1 MKKAKSDA
9 KKVVKEREA
18 AAKKAQREQQ
28 KAIAIE
34 AKKATKA
41 MLKQRKALFKVKAP
55 VKTFTRRFV
64 TIPDPIVEVVMPE
77 ARQTATRTIS
87 RPQCYL

>member
-18 AAKKAQREQQ
+18 ATKKAQREQQ
-28 KAIAIE
+28 KAIVVK

-41 MLKQRKALFKVKAP
+41 ILKQRKALLKVKAP
-55 VKTFTRRFV
+55 VKTFARRFV
-64 TIPDPIVEVVMPE
+64 TIPDPIVEVVVPE

-87 RPQCYL
+87 RPQRYL